1 MAEKFIDKVKFFM
14 GLDEYPEDDLPADD
28 KKSSHPAVMTQDPED
43 YGSRTQSYNVTT
55 KNKVVNI
62 HSNAQIKV
70 VIHQPNEF
78 DETAAIVD
86 NLKNRKPV
94 IINLENLD
102 ADLARKIFDFCSGAL
117 YALDGQIQKV
127 SKGIFILAPSNVD
140 ISGDV
145 KADEFAPGSLY
156 NWGKFER

>member
-14 GLDEYPEDDLPADD
+14 GLDDYAEDDAPADE
-28 KKSSHPAVMTQDPED
+28 KKQSPSVMSQDPED
-43 YGSRTQSYNVTT
+43 YGRSQSYNITT

-62 HSNAQIKV
+62 HSNAQMKV

-94 IINLENLD
+94 IINLESLD
-102 ADLARKIFDFCSGAL
+102 PDLARKIFDFCSGAL

-140 ISGDV
+140 ITGDI
-145 KADEFAPGSLY
+145 KADEYAAGTLY